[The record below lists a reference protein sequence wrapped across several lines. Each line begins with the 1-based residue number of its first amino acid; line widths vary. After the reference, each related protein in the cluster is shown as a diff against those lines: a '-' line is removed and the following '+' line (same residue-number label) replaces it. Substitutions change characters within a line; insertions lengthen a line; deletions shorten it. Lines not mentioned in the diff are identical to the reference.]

1 MCKRLHICW
10 LRRKA
15 SILSEAI
22 ENPSLFILW
31 YVTDASRPV
40 PSHVLQGKRDAGK
53 SLEHMALQLKQA
65 PKAAAHS
72 MQQTFE
78 NAQHNYKFL
87 GDFIQV
93 LD

>member
-1 MCKRLHICW
+1 MH
-10 LRRKA
+10 
-15 SILSEAI
+15 
-22 ENPSLFILW
+22 PSLFILR

-40 PSHVLQGKRDAGK
+40 PSHLLQGKRDAAK

-93 LD
+93 LDNWHPLQHASSQCDKEAALP